1 MGMVISCSKDNIR
14 KWLDLFPVLSIV
26 VPSKMTYDM
35 NGISVKQINKELRS
49 NQQYIWKDIIQ
60 QYACISE
67 HHLVEYKGSLF
78 RFMCKEE
85 ILALYSTLEH

>member
-49 NQQYIWKDIIQ
+49 NQQYIWERHNTTICLYIRTPLSRIQ
-60 QYACISE
+60 GLSLPIHVQGGNI
-67 HHLVEYKGSLF
+67 GSLQH
-78 RFMCKEE
+78 
-85 ILALYSTLEH
+85 S